1 MVILKCIGESQ
12 VFCEKVL
19 MPSEVYLF
27 EAPDEARL
35 EVWLQNCGEPMLHT
49 TAEAKDYAL
58 LSHHRPGDP

>member
-1 MVILKCIGESQ
+1 MLILKCIGESQ
-12 VFCEKVL
+12 FFCEKVL

-35 EVWLQNCGEPMLHT
+35 EVWLLNGGEPMLHI
-49 TAEAKDYAL
+49 TAKAKDYAL

>member
-1 MVILKCIGESQ
+1 MRGHDSS
-12 VFCEKVL
+12 EKVL

-35 EVWLQNCGEPMLHT
+35 EFWLLNGGEPMLHN

-58 LSHHRPGDP
+58 LSQHRLGDP